1 MSERTEKR
9 SESKEKSAVTAVV
22 KAHVMLIGLCG
33 PRGWNDT
40 RESWLTRGARRARL
54 SLRRAKAIFYQEP
67 IKLTADE
74 YIAIQEAYDAATSAV
89 EALQSLAGEAEVRAH
104 RLGGEENGSREEVGG
119 RVGQAAQRAA
129 AGSAVR
135 QAR

>member
-40 RESWLTRGARRARL
+40 RESWLTRGAKRARL

-74 YIAIQEAYDAATSAV
+74 YIAIQEAYDAATSSVA
-89 EALQSLAGEAEVRAH
+89 ALSGLASDAEIRAGQIA
-104 RLGGEENGSREEVGG
+104 RAEGAGGEGQRGSIDARECAPAMSPL
-119 RVGQAAQRAA
+119 R
-129 AGSAVR
+129 
-135 QAR
+135 

>member
-1 MSERTEKR
+1 MSERTKSS

-22 KAHVMLIGLCG
+22 KAHDMLIDLCG

-40 RESWLTRGARRARL
+40 RESWLTRGARKARL

-74 YIAIQEAYDAATSAV
+74 YIAIQEAFEAANASLA
-89 EALQSLAGEAEVRAH
+89 ALSHLAGEADVPRHSTNE
-104 RLGGEENGSREEVGG
+104 G
-119 RVGQAAQRAA
+119 
-129 AGSAVR
+129 
-135 QAR
+135 